1 MKRFDVVVI
10 GSGAA
15 GLTAAF
21 TANGLGKKVALIDHN
36 APGGECTWSGCIPS
50 KALVHLAS
58 ESAIARKQGAPAPD
72 TEAVMNTVREASQNI
87 YQHETPEVI
96 ASAGVTFIQ
105 GSARFVSP
113 HELSVAGKTLYAKK
127 IILATGSTA
136 TVPPIEGIHSV
147 PYLTNDRFF
156 QQTQL
161 PSSMLVLGGGSIAV
175 ELGQAMA
182 KLGVRVTL
190 IEQQT
195 QLLAREEAAFA
206 HDIQARLEADGVDVR
221 LGHRALNV
229 VKTASG
235 VKLESECQGQK
246 FQHFAERLLVA
257 AGRTP
262 VFEKLNLA
270 AADINTDR
278 GVTVNRYLQTS
289 QPHIYACGDLIG
301 PYQLSHMANYQAK
314 IAARNA
320 VFPFRKKATYEH
332 VCWTLFCDPE
342 FARTGLTE
350 AEARQQHQG
359 VRVYEYDLG
368 RLDRARIQSPYPGR
382 IKIILDRKGY
392 VLGGHILGERAGELI
407 TQVQTFKTLKLPF
420 RDLQQVI
427 HPYPTFSDALRQISQ
442 QVWIDDLQRQPV
454 VRLAKAVS
462 RLLHRP
468 G

>member
-1 MKRFDVVVI
+1 MKQFDVVVI

-21 TANGLGKKVALIDHN
+21 TANGLGKKVALVDQN
-36 APGGECTWSGCIPS
+36 APGGECTWSGCVPS

-58 ESAIARKQGAPAPD
+58 EARIAQKAGAPATD
-72 TEAVMNTVREASQNI
+72 TETVMNLVREASQNI

-105 GSARFVSP
+105 GAARFVSP
-113 HELSVAGKTLYAKK
+113 NELKVGNQSLHAKK

-136 TVPPIEGIHSV
+136 TVPPIDGIHSV
-147 PYLTNDRFF
+147 PFLTNDHFF
-156 QQTQL
+156 QQTEL
-161 PSSMLVLGGGSIAV
+161 PESMLVLGGGPIAV

-182 KLGVRVTL
+182 KLGVTVTL
-190 IEQQT
+190 IEQQP
-195 QLLAREEAAFA
+195 QLLAQEERAFSN
-206 HDIQARLEADGVDVR
+206 DIQQRLEADGVTVR
-221 LGHRALNV
+221 LGHRAV
-229 VKTASG
+229 SVAKTASG
-235 VKLESECQGQK
+235 VQLDTDCHGQK
-246 FQHFAERLLVA
+246 FQHFAERLFVA
-257 AGRTP
+257 TGRKP
-262 VFEKLNLA
+262 VYDKLSLESANIDTTHGLQ
-270 AADINTDR
+270 
-278 GVTVNRYLQTS
+278 VNRFLQTT
-289 QPHIYACGDLIG
+289 QPHIYACGDVVG

-350 AEARQQHQG
+350 AQAREQESN
-359 VRVYEYDLG
+359 VRVYEYDLS

-382 IKIILDRKGY
+382 IKIILNRKGF
-392 VLGGHILGERAGELI
+392 VLGAHILGERAGELI
-407 TQVQTFKTLKLPF
+407 TQIQTLKTLKIPL
-420 RDLQQVI
+420 RELQQVI

-442 QVWIDDLQRQPV
+442 EVWIDDLQRQPLI
-454 VRLAKAVS
+454 RLAKAVG

-468 G
+468 S